1 MAGIFTTTTHFIGEA
16 MNILNTLL
24 ALAPIITVFLLLV
37 VFKLS
42 AKISMAIAYVVT
54 ALLAVFFW
62 QAAPAVVAAA
72 TVNGMIVALTI
83 LYIVFG
89 AILCSTRSKKAA
101 RFTLSAKA
109 LWMFRP
115 TGACR

>member
-1 MAGIFTTTTHFIGEA
+1 

>member
-1 MAGIFTTTTHFIGEA
+1 

-62 QAAPAVVAAA
+62 QAAPAVVLEAASKHA
-72 TVNGMIVALTI
+72 HPGSPQRGARGVAHVARITLAFKLEFNRLVAVDPLTANGGQSHQASP
-83 LYIVFG
+83 G
-89 AILCSTRSKKAA
+89 
-101 RFTLSAKA
+101 
-109 LWMFRP
+109 
-115 TGACR
+115 

>member
-54 ALLAVFFW
+54 ALLAVFSGRPRRRWW
-62 QAAPAVVAAA
+62 Q
-72 TVNGMIVALTI
+72 
-83 LYIVFG
+83 
-89 AILCSTRSKKAA
+89 
-101 RFTLSAKA
+101 
-109 LWMFRP
+109 RP
-115 TGACR
+115 Q

>member
-1 MAGIFTTTTHFIGEA
+1 

-72 TVNGMIVALTI
+72 TVKRHDCGAHHS
-83 LYIVFG
+83 LYRVRCHF
-89 AILCSTRSKKAA
+89 
-101 RFTLSAKA
+101 
-109 LWMFRP
+109 
-115 TGACR
+115 